1 MDTFLENAQRIFDV
15 ARSRAFR
22 DNAGVD
28 HESRDMAVMIRHD
41 GTMHFVMD
49 PPPSLDTGFGADV
62 RTAYRV
68 TRSTLG
74 VRVTGRT
81 LDRNCVLEERSGG
94 KPAWNLLRDRP
105 LYEIAPPLI
114 ASA

>member
-1 MDTFLENAQRIFDV
+1 
-15 ARSRAFR
+15 
-22 DNAGVD
+22 
-28 HESRDMAVMIRHD
+28 MIRHD
-41 GTMHFVMD
+41 GGMHFVMD
-49 PPPSLDTGFGADV
+49 PPSSFDTGFGADF

-81 LDRNCVLEERSGG
+81 FDRNCVLEERSGG
-94 KPAWNLLRDRP
+94 KPAQALLRDRP
-105 LYEIAPPLI
+105 LYEIAVPLI